1 MEIGEKIARSRQ
13 MGASDDEI
21 IKVASESDPSFA
33 EKYAKSIEMGAK
45 PKEILDHLAAQ
56 QPQEQS
62 FGQKAKGVATDV
74 ARVGMQAALGGIE
87 GSPLGMAYDIG
98 ATATNLLR
106 KGSRYVGK
114 KLGVPEPEGFEPFEV
129 PTIGEAAEAVGKK
142 IGVDTK
148 PQSVFEHGARLSG
161 QVRTLVAKAGLPS
174 SKAGDML
181 KEEIQAFAKGGAVAS
196 GAIALKNTM
205 GLPEWAGLAVTGFGA
220 PAAYVAGK
228 QIKDIVKN
236 KWMFDF
242 SNLKLPGFGFKQSFK
257 DEWGNAQREALSK
270 FENGAFSKEQYEA
283 IKPFLDVAAEHNIPV
298 NLGAFTDSQALRSAE
313 HLAAQNNLTGE
324 ARLKFFQEQAD
335 AWANSVKQLTDR
347 ISISHRFSQQGEVAE
362 ALFSEVTSKK
372 FEANKAEYIKLYDE
386 AAKLLANTDYLSAE
400 DVKLLEDS
408 LNRIME
414 KLSGSL
420 TPTTAEQAAK
430 SVAERAKA
438 ALKVS
443 PKEAGRPV
451 LEELT
456 LPTGKGLEELTVQQ
470 AGQEVGERM
479 GQTALMRGEAKAL
492 KAQERSAE
500 TLKESQKKLEK
511 LVGKENAK
519 NMTIDPDTGRI
530 KINRKINGKNMS
542 DTVRSLNSYI
552 EWDNPEVRNL
562 MKGYLDTTKMIMGRK
577 YGKTAGYQ
585 KYLQAN
591 QKFSQNAKIFGENA
605 PFNKWKI
612 RSNTTTEELLRTIK
626 TPTRFKQFEKE
637 FGGTKEGQ
645 ELIAE
650 LKRVKVSEMLEPVFH
665 NWSPGKVNTGL
676 SKLLKNPEFNYY
688 LPKEVRNDL
697 KTLRDLDRRIEFTSK
712 PIYDKSMKPEKMEGL
727 GAIDWALGIL
737 SPTAL
742 IEKMLLKSGAK
753 AVSARQT
760 QAFADVLFDPNI
772 THKMVDLGKRVES
785 GLHTPKPH
793 SYWQSLKA
801 DAQAFEDS
809 LMQNAKTLSAAYTA
823 DEMDQ
828 KR

>member
-13 MGASDDEI
+13 MGASDEEI

-45 PKEILDHLAAQ
+45 PNEILDHLAAQ

-62 FGQKAKGVATDV
+62 FGQKVKGVATDV

-87 GSPLGMAYDIG
+87 GHPYGMAYDIAATG
-98 ATATNLLR
+98 ANLVNQAR
-106 KGSRYVGK
+106 KYAGTK
-114 KLGVPEPEGFEPFEV
+114 EFLPFDV
-129 PTIGEAAEAVGKK
+129 PTIGEAAEALGKK

-148 PQSVFEHGARLSG
+148 PQSVFEHGARLAG

-181 KEEIQAFAKGGAVAS
+181 KEEIQAFAKGGVIASAAV
-196 GAIALKNTM
+196 GLKERIGM
-205 GLPEWAGLAVTGFGA
+205 PEWAGLALLGFGG

-228 QIKDIVKN
+228 QVKDIVKN

-242 SNLKLPGFGFKQSFK
+242 SNLKFPGFGFKKSFK

-270 FENGAFSKEQYEA
+270 FENGAFSKEQYES

-347 ISISHRFSQQGEVAE
+347 ISTTHRFSQQSEVAD
-362 ALFSEVTSKK
+362 ALLGSVTGKK
-372 FEANKAEYIKLYDE
+372 FEANKAEYTKLYDD
-386 AAKLLANTDYLSAE
+386 AAKDLANTEYLSAE
-400 DVKLLEDS
+400 EVKQLEDS
-408 LNRIME
+408 LNKTIE

-420 TPTTAEQAAK
+420 MPTTAEQSAKAA
-430 SVAERAKA
+430 AERAKE

-456 LPTGKGLEELTVQQ
+456 FPTGKGLEELSIQQ

-479 GQTALMRGEAKAL
+479 GQTALMRGEAKAV

-500 TLKESQKKLEK
+500 TLKESKKKLEK

-519 NMTIDPDTGRI
+519 NMTIDPNTGKI

-552 EWDNPEVRNL
+552 EWDRPEVRNL
-562 MKGYLDTTKMIMGRK
+562 MKGYLDTTKTIMGRK

-591 QKFSQNAKIFGENA
+591 QKFSQTAKIFGEKA
-605 PFNKWKI
+605 PFSKWKI
-612 RSNTTTEELLRTIK
+612 KSDTTPEELLRTIK

-772 THKMVDLGKRVES
+772 THKMVELGKRVES